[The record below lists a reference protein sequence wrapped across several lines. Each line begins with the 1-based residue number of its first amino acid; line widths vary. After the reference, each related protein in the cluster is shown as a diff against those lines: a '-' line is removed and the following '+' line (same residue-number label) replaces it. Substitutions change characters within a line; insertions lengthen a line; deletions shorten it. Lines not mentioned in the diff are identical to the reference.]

1 MLCIENNYYVD
12 EECGYFMNIN
22 NELKE
27 VINDKLER
35 NSEVEFIAGLKD
47 ITLSDIDYIE
57 KLSAVKNLKSKLNY
71 QIVDNTYI
79 KIDCSL

>member
-27 VINDKLER
+27 VINDKLKR

-47 ITLSDIDYIE
+47 ITLY
-57 KLSAVKNLKSKLNY
+57 
-71 QIVDNTYI
+71 
-79 KIDCSL
+79 